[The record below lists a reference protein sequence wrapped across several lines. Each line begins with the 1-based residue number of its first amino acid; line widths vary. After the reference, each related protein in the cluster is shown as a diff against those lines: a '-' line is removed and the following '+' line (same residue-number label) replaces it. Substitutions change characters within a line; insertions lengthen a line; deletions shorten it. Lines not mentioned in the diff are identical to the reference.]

1 MNGNTGS
8 CSRTE
13 SYSGTSPRAL
23 FAVSS
28 LGLGHATRSLVL
40 IHAFLAE
47 GYRVTVISTGNA
59 LAFIIPLSN
68 GRIGLIIRHWN
79 VGPAGGSM
87 PILPSICSILGDEF
101 A

>member
-1 MNGNTGS
+1 MNVNTGR
-8 CSRTE
+8 CSHAER
-13 SYSGTSPRAL
+13 YSGASPSAL

-59 LAFIIPLSN
+59 LAFMRLELADHPAVEWQDWSDYPPL
-68 GRIGLIIRHWN
+68 
-79 VGPAGGSM
+79 
-87 PILPSICSILGDEF
+87 
-101 A
+101 